1 MNPGIFLIIEIC
13 GIVGVA
19 FWFVGFCALL
29 VAARKARSEFRVK
42 GYLRTPSG
50 KRWFR
55 FLLYRQY
62 EAFDN
67 PSTRFFFGIAHFCLM
82 GVIVVLTAVVVLL
95 GSEVLLNHVS
105 GFPGGG
111 FVKPTL

>member
-1 MNPGIFLIIEIC
+1 MNPGIFLILEIC
-13 GIVGVA
+13 GIVGAA
-19 FWFVGFCALL
+19 FWLVGFCMLL
-29 VAARKARSEFRVK
+29 VAARKAQSEFRVK

-50 KRWFR
+50 TRWFR

-62 EAFDN
+62 DAFDN

-82 GVIVVLTAVVVLL
+82 GVIVALTAIVVLL
-95 GSEVLLNHVS
+95 GSEVLLNGVS
-105 GFPGGG
+105 GFSGTG